1 MDVERSRPMVSLLV
15 AMRNEER
22 HIGRTLASIFDQDY
36 PADRLEVRV
45 YDGGSTDRSWAI
57 AEEMCAGRPLASVS
71 RNPRIIQAA
80 AWNLGI
86 DEARG
91 DILSIVSAH
100 SEIAADY
107 VSAAVETL
115 ERTGAD
121 MVGGPVQAIGEGAVG
136 EAVAIATSSPF
147 GVGNARF
154 HFTKVEEEVDTVFM
168 GFCRRETYQRLR
180 FDEEMV
186 RDQDDEFSYRLL
198 DQGGRI
204 ICNPAIRSSYANRA
218 TFRSLWTQ
226 YYQYGFWKVR
236 VTQKHPRQLRARQL
250 VPPVFVASIAASAG
264 LAAFTTIGRV
274 ALVGGVGAYAVANI
288 GASILA
294 SRPAPKTFRYLP
306 PTFAILHLAYGSG
319 YLAGLVR
326 FRDRWRS
333 QPDSDL
339 EG

>member
-1 MDVERSRPMVSLLV
+1 
-15 AMRNEER
+15 
-22 HIGRTLASIFDQDY
+22 
-36 PADRLEVRV
+36 
-45 YDGGSTDRSWAI
+45 
-57 AEEMCAGRPLASVS
+57 VS
-71 RNPRIIQAA
+71 RNPRVIQAA

-100 SEIAADY
+100 SELAPDY

-115 ERTGAD
+115 ARTGAD
-121 MVGGPVQAIGEGAVG
+121 MVGGPVQAIGEGPVG
-136 EAVAIATSSPF
+136 RAVAVATSSPF

-154 HFTKVEEEVDTVFM
+154 HYTTVEEDVDTVFM

-186 RDQDDEFSYRLL
+186 RDQDDELSYRLL

-204 ICNPAIRSSYANRA
+204 VCNPAIRSSYANRA

-250 VPPVFVASIAASAG
+250 VPPLFVGSVAASAG
-264 LAAFTTIGRV
+264 LALFTTVGRV
-274 ALVGGVGAYAVANI
+274 ALVGGVGAYVAANL

-294 SRPAPKTFRYLP
+294 SRADPKTLPYLP
-306 PTFAILHLAYGSG
+306 PTFAILHVGYGSG

-326 FRDRWRS
+326 FRDRWRPKRDGAS
-333 QPDSDL
+333 R
-339 EG
+339 